1 MLNLDSSPFYLAM
14 AQSQCLKV
22 TGRNCGL
29 SNLCHGCR
37 FTCQQSVLKSF
48 LGLLAIFVLGMRLS
62 EYNISW

>member
-1 MLNLDSSPFYLAM
+1 MVHLDSLPIYLAM

-22 TGRNCGL
+22 IGRNCGL

-37 FTCQQSVLKSF
+37 LTCQQSVLKSF
-48 LGLLAIFVLGMRLS
+48 LGLLAILVLGKRLS